1 MKNTTRLLSLV
12 LVVCM
17 LLGMI
22 PAVSASTA
30 AAQTVTPEAVEP
42 DYFTSTDWI
51 WSSTSVSKNSV
62 SYFRNDYELKAVPT
76 ALGLRREDR
85 FLYLGPAE
93 LALTAGESRVYWN
106 GQDYEVQSA
115 HPVGGTKTHHWWAV
129 LRPVDREGA

>member
-1 MKNTTRLLSLV
+1 MMEREWTAILNRYGQEVSVCNGGAETAVHAFLQPV
-12 LVVCM
+12 LER
-17 LLGMI
+17 GQEQ
-22 PAVSASTA
+22 S
-30 AAQTVTPEAVEP
+30 
-42 DYFTSTDWI
+42 
-51 WSSTSVSKNSV
+51 
-62 SYFRNDYELKAVPT
+62 VPT
-76 ALGLRREDR
+76 PLGLRREDR